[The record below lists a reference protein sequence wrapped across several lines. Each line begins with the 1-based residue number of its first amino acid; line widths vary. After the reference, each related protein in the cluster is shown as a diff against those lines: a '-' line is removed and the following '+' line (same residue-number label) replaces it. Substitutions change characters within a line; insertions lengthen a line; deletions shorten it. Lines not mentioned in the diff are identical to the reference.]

1 MKRDTIKAISPEGY
15 NVVKV
20 KNFITD
26 EIAGYRIDDGVE
38 PLFVATLRSYEAYKR
53 EKESNECFMDCEVFT
68 DKNGVQYIYWRDNE
82 INADYITKVKK

>member
-1 MKRDTIKAISPEGY
+1 MKRNTIKAVSPEGY

-20 KNFITD
+20 INIITN
-26 EIAGYRIDDGVE
+26 ETGYRIDDGVQ
-38 PLFVATLRSYEAYKR
+38 PLFVATLRSYEDYKE

-82 INADYITKVKK
+82 IDADYITKVKE